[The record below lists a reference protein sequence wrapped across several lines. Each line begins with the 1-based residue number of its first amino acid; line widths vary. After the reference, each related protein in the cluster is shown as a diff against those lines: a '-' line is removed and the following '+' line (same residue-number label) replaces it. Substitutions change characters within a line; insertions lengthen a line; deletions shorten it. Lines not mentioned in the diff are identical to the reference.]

1 MTKHMMKKIGNI
13 IFYIFASIL
22 LMFIVL
28 EIILPSKTMDILGF
42 KGFVVVSP
50 SMEPEIKVNDLVI
63 VTKIEEE
70 NLSVGEIITFYT
82 YLPTVKLDHE
92 GNTIYKRSKVTHY
105 IADFYH
111 EDGKIIIK
119 TKDYRKYHN
128 DGSFDTWNDSNGDPV
143 EITYDDVIGKVSFK
157 VPMVGSI
164 ITFGMVL
171 VQNPIFLGLIVLNIA
186 IIVIL
191 IKYLKKPKE
200 KPHDVG

>member
-1 MTKHMMKKIGNI
+1 MTKQMMKKILNI
-13 IFYIFASIL
+13 IFYIFTSIL

-28 EIILPSKTMDILGF
+28 EIFLPSKTMDILGF

-63 VTKIEEE
+63 VTKIEEDQ
-70 NLSVGEIITFYT
+70 LKIGEIITFYT
-82 YLPTVKLDHE
+82 YLPTVKVDNDGH
-92 GNTIYKRSKVTHY
+92 TIYKKSKVTHY
-105 IADFYH
+105 LADFYE
-111 EDGKIIIK
+111 EDGKVIIK

-128 DGSFDTWNDSNGDPV
+128 DGSFDAWNDSNGDSV

-157 VPMVGSI
+157 VPLIGAI

-171 VQNPIFLGLIVLNIA
+171 VHNPIFLGLIVLNIA

-200 KPHDVG
+200 KHHDVG